1 MEENTILIPRGMRAW
16 QLLGLVRTSSRPE
29 VGQYR
34 VGGLVML
41 PCTLTSVP
49 PTLRTPVDTCLGNKS
64 SFTFNPQCVTDENE
78 SILIGLGA
86 ALGLSL
92 LGIRPPGLN

>member
-16 QLLGLVRTSSRPE
+16 QLLGLVRTSSRTE

-49 PTLRTPVDTCLGNKS
+49 PTLWTPVDTCLGNKS
-64 SFTFNPQCVTDENE
+64 SFNPQCVTDENE
-78 SILIGLGA
+78 SILLRLGA
-86 ALGLSL
+86 ALGLGL
-92 LGIRPPGLN
+92 LGF

>member
-1 MEENTILIPRGMRAW
+1 MEENTNLIPRGMRAW
-16 QLLGLVRTSSRPE
+16 QLLGLVRTSSRTE

-49 PTLRTPVDTCLGNKS
+49 LTLWTPVDTCLGNKS
-64 SFTFNPQCVTDENE
+64 SFNPQFDRVENE

-86 ALGLSL
+86 ALGLCL
-92 LGIRPPGLN
+92 LHF